1 VPQRIDRRLLNPSL
15 VNGLSPK
22 FGEHQNESQERM
34 DFAWKE
40 RMLMEIAKYWKTIV
54 DTLQDGLMVLDP
66 EGNILAVNPAAEKL
80 TGYSADELIGTNCRT
95 LNCTGCDIFG
105 RGSGKEWCSLF
116 VSGEV
121 RAKKCLISDK
131 AHRAIHVVKN
141 ASVLK
146 DSEGRTLGAVE
157 TFTDISE
164 MVRQQQ
170 EIESLRRTCH
180 LEEGHH
186 GLLGESPPMQRLFEL
201 IENVAQTDAP
211 VLIHGQS
218 GTGKELVARAIHE
231 ESPRREKPFIKVNCA
246 ALNENLLESELFGH
260 EKGAYTG
267 ADRTRIGRFEAAH
280 EGTIFLDEIG
290 DIPLST
296 QVKLLRVLEE
306 KEIEQVGDHQP
317 ISVDVRIISA
327 TNKDLETMIRQ
338 GLFREDFF
346 FRINVF
352 PLNCPSLAERLED
365 IPIIVQHFIDQNA
378 GRGGKEI
385 YGLTPEAMEALL
397 AYSWPG
403 NVRELRNAIEFA
415 LVLCPGNWIS
425 KRHLPPKIVGFV
437 KRYPTVKIASA
448 EERPTTHYRPA
459 SASQDEKRTE
469 LIHTLR
475 RVGGNQSEAARLLG
489 VSRVTIWKRI
499 KKYGIDLNSDLGRH
513 FPKVPAEPAVNEPQA

>member
-1 VPQRIDRRLLNPSL
+1 
-15 VNGLSPK
+15 
-22 FGEHQNESQERM
+22 
-34 DFAWKE
+34 
-40 RMLMEIAKYWKTIV
+40 MEIAKYWKTIV
-54 DTLQDGLMVLDP
+54 DTMHDGLMVLDP
-66 EGNILAVNPAAEKL
+66 VGNILAVNPAAERL
-80 TGYSADELIGTNCRT
+80 TGYSAEELIGTNCRT
-95 LNCTGCDIFG
+95 LNCTGCDIYG
-105 RGSGKEWCSLF
+105 RGEGKQWCSLF

-131 AHRAIHVVKN
+131 DRRAIHVIKN

-146 DSEGRTLGAVE
+146 DSKGRLLGAVE

-164 MVRQQQ
+164 IVRQKQ
-170 EIESLRRTCH
+170 EIDLLRKSCH
-180 LEEGHH
+180 LEEGRH
-186 GLLGESPPMQRLFEL
+186 GLLGESQPMQDLFEL

-231 ESPRREKPFIKVNCA
+231 ESPRNAKSFIKVNCA

-306 KEIEQVGDHQP
+306 KEIERVGDHKP

-327 TNKDLETMIRQ
+327 TNKDLDTLISQ
-338 GLFREDFF
+338 GLFREDLF

-352 PLNCPSLAERLED
+352 PLSCPSLAERLED
-365 IPIIVQHFIDQNA
+365 IPVIVQNFIEVNA
-378 GRGGKEI
+378 GKGGKDI
-385 YGLTPEAMEALL
+385 SGLTPEAMEALL
-397 AYSWPG
+397 NYSWPG
-403 NVRELRNAIEFA
+403 NVRELRNTIEYA
-415 LVLCPGNWIS
+415 SVLCPGGWIGNE
-425 KRHLPPKIVGFV
+425 HLPPKISMNSNLPSSNP
-437 KRYPTVKIASA
+437 RSSA
-448 EERPTTHYRPA
+448 VSWQEER
-459 SASQDEKRTE
+459 EK

-475 RVGGNQSEAARLLG
+475 RFRGNQSETARALG

-499 KKYGIDLNSDLGRH
+499 KKYDIKLAADIGR
-513 FPKVPAEPAVNEPQA
+513 

>member
-1 VPQRIDRRLLNPSL
+1 M
-15 VNGLSPK
+15 
-22 FGEHQNESQERM
+22 E
-34 DFAWKE
+34 FAHKE
-40 RMLMEIAKYWKTIV
+40 YMLMEIAKYWKTIV

-66 EGNILAVNPAAEKL
+66 SGNILAVNPAAEKL
-80 TGYSADELIGTNCRT
+80 TGYAADELIGKNCRT
-95 LNCTGCDIFG
+95 LNCTGCDVYG
-105 RGSGKEWCSLF
+105 RGPGKEWCKLY
-116 VSGEV
+116 VKGEV
-121 RAKKCLISDK
+121 KAKKCLISDK
-131 AHRAIHVVKN
+131 DRRAVPVVKN

-146 DSEGRTLGAVE
+146 DAEGKILGAVE

-164 MVRQQQ
+164 IVRQQQ
-170 EIESLRRTCH
+170 EIAALRRSCH

-186 GLLGESPPMQRLFEL
+186 GLLGESQPMQYLFEL
-201 IENVAQTDAP
+201 IENVSQTDAP

-231 ESPRREKPFIKVNCA
+231 ESPRNKKPFIKVNCA

-306 KEIEQVGDHQP
+306 KEIERVGDHKSIP
-317 ISVDVRIISA
+317 VDVRIISA
-327 TNKDLETMIRQ
+327 TNKNLEAMIDE
-338 GLFREDFF
+338 GLFREDLF

-352 PLNCPSLAERLED
+352 PLNCPALAERAED
-365 IPIIVQHFIDQNA
+365 IPLIVQNFIDHNRT
-378 GRGGKEI
+378 RGGKEI
-385 YGLTPEAMEALL
+385 LGLTPEAMEALL

-403 NVRELRNAIEFA
+403 NVRELRNAVEYAF
-415 LVLCPGNWIS
+415 VLCSGDWIG
-425 KRHLPPKIVGFV
+425 KEHLPPKIAMGN
-437 KRYPTVKIASA
+437 KRATAAHTTGSQSW
-448 EERPTTHYRPA
+448 EDERNHLV
-459 SASQDEKRTE
+459 Q
-469 LIHTLR
+469 TLR

-499 KKYGIDLNSDLGRH
+499 KKYGIDLNADLGRSLST
-513 FPKVPAEPAVNEPQA
+513 PDREAVVS